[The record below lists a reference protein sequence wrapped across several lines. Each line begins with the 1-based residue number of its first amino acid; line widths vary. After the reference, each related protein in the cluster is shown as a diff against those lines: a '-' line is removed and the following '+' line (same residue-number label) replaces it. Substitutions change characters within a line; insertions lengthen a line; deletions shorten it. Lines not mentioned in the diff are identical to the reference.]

1 MVERDGRRAVAVDGA
16 VWSPWFDALWE
27 PVLSPA
33 GDRLLL
39 RAVENGVFIRQVVR
53 FDAQYAG

>member
-1 MVERDGRRAVAVDGA
+1 
-16 VWSPWFDALWE
+16 
-27 PVLSPA
+27 VLSPA

-39 RAVENGVFIRQVVR
+39 RAVEDGVFIRQVVR